1 MAHSKDILPIVLHQN
16 VAVPHIIAILRG
28 DDMIWIYWLIELV
41 IPYLMH
47 SNKELVKGE
56 LERLS
61 SLDVTDED
69 VEEVVRAAKN
79 CLEFY
84 YT

>member
-1 MAHSKDILPIVLHQN
+1 MAHSKDILPIVILHQMLLS
-16 VAVPHIIAILRG
+16 IIAILRG